1 MNSAKKAPF
10 LIRINAFDVSS
21 TPLGVFISI
30 YPRDTQRIKNDS
42 PPTIA
47 VTNDAIPSLECPS
60 RGRAGGL
67 VDTDVW

>member
-1 MNSAKKAPF
+1 MNSAKKTPF
-10 LIRINAFDVSS
+10 LIRITAFDVSS
-21 TPLGVFISI
+21 TPPSVFNSI
-30 YPRDTQRIKNDS
+30 YPRDPQRIKNDRQ
-42 PPTIA
+42 PTIA